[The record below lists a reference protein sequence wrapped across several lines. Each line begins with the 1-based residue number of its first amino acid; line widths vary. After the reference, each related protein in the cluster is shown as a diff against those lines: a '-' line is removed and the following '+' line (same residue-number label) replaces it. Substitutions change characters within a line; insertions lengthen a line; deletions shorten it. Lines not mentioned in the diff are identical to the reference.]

1 MMNIRKKFDT
11 ALFDTVEEWKKKD
24 QVRGIFVYGSYARG
38 TMTANSDLDICIVWD
53 KEEAPA
59 KLLAE
64 HKGILIDMT
73 SLSPRAIED
82 VLSKKTTN
90 CLRVAE
96 VVCRFKNARVVHD
109 TGGMLKKLQ
118 DRVAEYKWPEDV
130 VKGLKA
136 QAVESLTNALRLSE
150 QEEDSMSATYEL
162 RNGLFDLGRV
172 LLMKNS
178 IFCIIKPSE
187 VLNEVRMFDPMTY
200 GLFLRT
206 FKLKG
211 LEEEDLRGI
220 LGDVKHWIEI
230 AEERLKNTEGDTA
243 AGLLAQAQR
252 EYYGA
257 MNLTVGGDYELAVF
271 EMRQSVQTLGL
282 ALLAIDGLI
291 DVDSGMVVKELQERE
306 SEFYDQVF
314 IEYGSIDFQPK
325 EIRRSIGE
333 AQFVAQRL

>member
-1 MMNIRKKFDT
+1 
-11 ALFDTVEEWKKKD
+11 
-24 QVRGIFVYGSYARG
+24 
-38 TMTANSDLDICIVWD
+38 
-53 KEEAPA
+53 
-59 KLLAE
+59 
-64 HKGILIDMT
+64 MT

>member
-1 MMNIRKKFDT
+1 MMNVRKKFDT
-11 ALFDTVEEWKKKD
+11 ALSDTVEEWKKKD
-24 QVRGIFVYGSYARG
+24 KVRGIFVYGSYAKG
-38 TMTANSDLDICIVWD
+38 TVTANSDLDICVVWD

-59 KLLAE
+59 KLPAD
-64 HKGILIDMT
+64 HKGIRIDMT
-73 SLSPRAIED
+73 FLYPRAIED
-82 VLSKKTTN
+82 ALSNKAKD
-90 CLRVAE
+90 CLGVAE
-96 VVCRFKNARVVHD
+96 VVCRLKGARVLHD
-109 TGGMLKKLQ
+109 TGGMLRKLQ
-118 DRVAEYKWPEDV
+118 QRALEYKWSEDII
-130 VKGLKA
+130 KGLKA
-136 QAVESLTNALRLSE
+136 HAVESLANAVRLSE
-150 QEEDSMSATYEL
+150 QEEDWMSATYEL

-172 LLMKNS
+172 LLMKNN

-187 VLNEVRMFDPMTY
+187 VLNEVRMLDPMTY

-220 LGDVKHWIEI
+220 LGDVRHWAGI
-230 AEERLKNTEGDTA
+230 AEERLKKAQGDTA

-257 MNLTVGGDYELAVF
+257 GGLTIGGDYELAVF

-291 DVDSGMVVKELQERE
+291 DLDRGMVVKELQEHE

-325 EIRRSIGE
+325 EIKRSIGE

>member
-1 MMNIRKKFDT
+1 MNIRKKFDT

>member
-59 KLLAE
+59 RLLAE

-82 VLSKKTTN
+82 VLSKKTRD

-118 DRVAEYKWPEDV
+118 DRVAEYKWPEDI

-136 QAVESLTNALRLSE
+136 QAVESLTNAMRLSE

-230 AEERLKNTEGDTA
+230 TEERLKNTEGDTA
-243 AGLLAQAQR
+243 AELLAQAQR

-282 ALLAIDGLI
+282 ALLAIDGLS
-291 DVDSGMVVKELQERE
+291 DVDSGKVVKKLQERE

>member
-59 KLLAE
+59 RLLAE

-73 SLSPRAIED
+73 SLSPRAVED
-82 VLSKKTTN
+82 VLSKKTRD

-130 VKGLKA
+130 VRGLKA
-136 QAVESLTNALRLSE
+136 QAVESLTNAIRLSE

-243 AGLLAQAQR
+243 AELLAQAQR
-252 EYYGA
+252 EYYGSL
-257 MNLTVGGDYELAVF
+257 NLTVGGDYELAVF

-282 ALLAIDGLI
+282 ALLAIDGLS
-291 DVDSGMVVKELQERE
+291 DVDRGKVVKELQERE

-314 IEYGSIDFQPK
+314 VEYGSIDFQPK